1 MHRSRRNQAAVNP
14 ATRPA
19 WLAGF
24 ALSEQMIIVVI
35 LGILASTANIGFQD
49 VRRYWQRQSIN
60 AVVKDLAYWLDQ
72 VRNRASLG
80 TVCTVTVNTSSAAAA
95 GAALATVQPS
105 ACGPS
110 FQLDGA
116 SLAQLDTLAIATN
129 PAGGA
134 TITFNTDGGATPQSV
149 ATVNGFSGV
158 EITIASASAG
168 LRRCLAISTGSG
180 STRLGGSASSTG
192 SCDYSAPI

>member
-1 MHRSRRNQAAVNP
+1 MHRSRRNQAALNP

-19 WLAGF
+19 RLAGF

-35 LGILASTANIGFQD
+35 LGILSFTANIGFQD
-49 VRRYWQRQSIN
+49 ARRYWERQSIN

-80 TVCTVTVNTSSAAAA
+80 TVCTVTVNTSSAAVA
-95 GAALATVQPS
+95 GAALATVLPS
-105 ACGPS
+105 DCGPS

-116 SLAQLDTLAIATN
+116 SQAQLGTLAIATN
-129 PAGGA
+129 PGGGA
-134 TITFNTDGGATPQSV
+134 TITFNTDGGATPQSL

-158 EITIASASAG
+158 EIAISSASAD

-180 STRLGGSASSTG
+180 STSLGGSASSTG
-192 SCDYSAPI
+192 TCDYSAPT

>member
-1 MHRSRRNQAAVNP
+1 MHRSRRKQAAVNP

-19 WLAGF
+19 CLAGF

-72 VRNRASLG
+72 VRSRASLG

-105 ACGPS
+105 ACGSS
-110 FQLDGA
+110 FQLDAA
-116 SLAQLDTLAIATN
+116 SLAQLGTLAIATD
-129 PAGGA
+129 PGGGA
-134 TITFNTDGGATPQSV
+134 TITFNTDGGATPQTV
-149 ATVNGFSGV
+149 AAVNGFSGV
-158 EITIASASAG
+158 EIAIASASAD

-192 SCDYSAPI
+192 ACDYSAPI

>member
-1 MHRSRRNQAAVNP
+1 MHRSRRNQPVVNP

-19 WLAGF
+19 CLAGF
-24 ALSEQMIIVVI
+24 ALSEQMIILVI
-35 LGILASTANIGFQD
+35 LGILSFTANIGFQD

-80 TVCTVTVNTSSAAAA
+80 TVCTVTVDTSAAGA
-95 GAALATVQPS
+95 GAALAEVQPS
-105 ACGPS
+105 DCGPS

-116 SLAQLDTLAIATN
+116 SLAQLGTLTIATN
-129 PAGGA
+129 PGGGA

-158 EITIASASAG
+158 EITIASASAD

-180 STRLGGSASSTG
+180 STSLGGSASSTG
-192 SCDYSAPI
+192 TCDYSAPI